1 MQHQEMEEQLPV
13 RGLMLQDQAQV
24 ELLPQH
30 EVPVPT
36 DQGQL
41 QEEQLA
47 LMPLQETEHIEQAEV
62 PDLFRDIQVVH
73 EMAIP
78 IGDILPETVHIAG
91 AQQQIDQAQQEGL
104 MEVLHNEVPDIPGRL
119 PPCLEPP
126 AIVPEEVRVLEAHL
140 VIEVL
145 GLGVPEV
152 QGAIEVLEGPEAQV
166 ATEVPGG
173 LQDLLAACEV
183 RVVVQEVP
191 VEA

>member
-1 MQHQEMEEQLPV
+1 MEEQLPV

-78 IGDILPETVHIAG
+78 IGDILPETAHIAG

-126 AIVPEEVRVLEAHL
+126 AIVPEEVRGLEIHL
-140 VIEVL
+140 V
-145 GLGVPEV
+145 
-152 QGAIEVLEGPEAQV
+152 IEVLEGPEAQV
-166 ATEVPGG
+166 ATEVQGG
-173 LQDLLAACEV
+173 PQDLLAA
-183 RVVVQEVP
+183 
-191 VEA
+191 